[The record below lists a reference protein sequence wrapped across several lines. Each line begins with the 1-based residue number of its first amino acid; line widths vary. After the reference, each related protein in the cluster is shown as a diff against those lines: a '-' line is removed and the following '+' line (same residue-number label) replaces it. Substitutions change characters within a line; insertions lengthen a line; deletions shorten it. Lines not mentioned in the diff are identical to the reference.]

1 MQIKDDDQIVEV
13 SNLTTEELW
22 DMTALF
28 TTELSRRD
36 DVQYR
41 VCATPDSVKLKLS
54 KLWLLWQLLR
64 GSVYS
69 LLLVLLVQY
78 TFLTFITHING

>member
-1 MQIKDDDQIVEV
+1 MQIKDNDQIVEV

-36 DVQYR
+36 EVQYC
-41 VCATPDSVKLKLS
+41 VCATPESVKLKLS
-54 KLWLLWQLLR
+54 KL
-64 GSVYS
+64 
-69 LLLVLLVQY
+69 
-78 TFLTFITHING
+78 

>member
-1 MQIKDDDQIVEV
+1 MQIKDNDRIVEV

-36 DVQYR
+36 EVQYC
-41 VCATPDSVKLKLS
+41 VCATPESVKLKLS
-54 KLWLLWQLLR
+54 KL
-64 GSVYS
+64 
-69 LLLVLLVQY
+69 
-78 TFLTFITHING
+78 

>member
-1 MQIKDDDQIVEV
+1 MQIKGNDHIMEV
-13 SNLTTEELW
+13 SDLTTDELW

-36 DVQYR
+36 DVQYC

-54 KLWLLWQLLR
+54 KL
-64 GSVYS
+64 
-69 LLLVLLVQY
+69 
-78 TFLTFITHING
+78 

>member
-1 MQIKDDDQIVEV
+1 MQIKNDDHIVEV

-22 DMTALF
+22 DMTARF

-41 VCATPDSVKLKLS
+41 VCATPESVKLKLS
-54 KLWLLWQLLR
+54 KL
-64 GSVYS
+64 
-69 LLLVLLVQY
+69 
-78 TFLTFITHING
+78 

>member
-1 MQIKDDDQIVEV
+1 MQIKGNDHIIEV
-13 SNLTTEELW
+13 SDLTTDELW

-54 KLWLLWQLLR
+54 KL
-64 GSVYS
+64 
-69 LLLVLLVQY
+69 
-78 TFLTFITHING
+78 

>member
-1 MQIKDDDQIVEV
+1 MQIKDDHQIVEV

-41 VCATPDSVKLKLS
+41 VCATSESVKQKLT
-54 KLWLLWQLLR
+54 KL
-64 GSVYS
+64 
-69 LLLVLLVQY
+69 
-78 TFLTFITHING
+78 

>member
-1 MQIKDDDQIVEV
+1 MQIRNDDQIVEV

-22 DMTALF
+22 EMTALF

-41 VCATPDSVKLKLS
+41 VCATPKSIKLKLS
-54 KLWLLWQLLR
+54 KL
-64 GSVYS
+64 
-69 LLLVLLVQY
+69 
-78 TFLTFITHING
+78 

>member
-1 MQIKDDDQIVEV
+1 MPIREDYKLVEV
-13 SNLTTEELW
+13 SNLTTDELW

-28 TTELSRRD
+28 TTELSHRD

-54 KLWLLWQLLR
+54 KL
-64 GSVYS
+64 
-69 LLLVLLVQY
+69 
-78 TFLTFITHING
+78 

>member
-1 MQIKDDDQIVEV
+1 MQIKNDDHIVEV

-22 DMTALF
+22 EMTALF

-41 VCATPDSVKLKLS
+41 VGATPESVKLKLS
-54 KLWLLWQLLR
+54 KL
-64 GSVYS
+64 
-69 LLLVLLVQY
+69 
-78 TFLTFITHING
+78 